1 MWKKEIIVALE
12 KELRTIQD
20 KNPRYSLRAYS
31 KKIGVGFGSLS
42 DLLNKKRSPSIKLA
56 KKILEKVKLEKNIH
70 NKITSMIESE
80 INKTVTL
87 LPAEAKKVI
96 ENWHYFAVL
105 NLLELD
111 FSPKNSEAISLRLNL
126 PQGQVERCINELIKW
141 GFVKKINN
149 SFAVNTNSWVTTD
162 DIPSQSIRKAHSQG
176 LGLAQ
181 RALKQLPIE
190 LRDITSLVFPG
201 NSKQMNKAKIEI
213 RKSLQRVHKIMTFG
227 ELDTVYKLN
236 SQLFPLDRGQRIERD
251 PVKTRGPQKKEKR

>member
-227 ELDTVYKLN
+227 ELDAVYKLN